1 MCHRISDVGRSL
13 GRIGTAWACGAI
25 LFATAPA
32 VLADESP
39 DLLTVPFNV
48 ALGSFILN
56 TDTDVRL
63 DGDTGAGT
71 DIDWER
77 SLGDDGDQTRFRL
90 DGFWRFGDRHK
101 LRLLWFNNSSS
112 NTRTLDREI
121 EWGDVTYPVDASL
134 KAEFD
139 FDIYELAYEYAFL
152 RRDNYELSGSIGLH
166 WTSMSLALAGEASL
180 VGGEQ
185 VSGTVRKEGSV
196 DLPLPVIGLRGLWN
210 LTHDFWIDASV
221 QFFSLSFD
229 EYDGSLQDFRV
240 AVLWQPSKWVGL
252 GAGYNQFNVDI
263 DIDKDRFNGELDW
276 TYKGPMLFYSVAF

>member
-1 MCHRISDVGRSL
+1 M
-13 GRIGTAWACGAI
+13 GTALACGAI
-25 LFATAPA
+25 LFAAAPA

-48 ALGSFILN
+48 ALGTFVLN

-77 SLGDDGDQTRFRL
+77 SLGDDGDQTRFRV
-90 DGFWRFGDRHK
+90 DAFWRFADRHK
-101 LRLLWFNNSSS
+101 LRFLWFNNSTS
-112 NTRTLDREI
+112 NSRTLEEEI
-121 EWGDVTYPVDASL
+121 EWGDVTYPVGASL
-134 KAEFD
+134 KADFD

-166 WTSMSLALAGEASL
+166 WTAMSLALAGEASL
-180 VGGEQ
+180 VGDEQ

-210 LTHDFWIDASV
+210 LTHDFWIDASA
-221 QFFSLSFD
+221 QFFALSID

-240 AVLWQPSKWVGL
+240 AVLWQPNKWVGL
-252 GAGYNQFNVDI
+252 GAGYNQFNVDL

-276 TYKGPMLFYSVAF
+276 TYKGPIIFYSIAF